1 VGRLIYVFAPPKKGR
16 ELGAKVGKS
25 ESLLC
30 RSGGINFLTAVRK
43 RDCIVVV
50 CNNRVGKKMV
60 SFGKI
65 KWCHFNCI
73 FPCCHSKNRNGV
85 IKKKKVV

>member
-1 VGRLIYVFAPPKKGR
+1 MYLPIPKR
-16 ELGAKVGKS
+16 EGNWVQKWEKVNHFCA
-25 ESLLC
+25 EVE
-30 RSGGINFLTAVRK
+30 GINFLTAVRK

-65 KWCHFNCI
+65 KWCHFNYI
-73 FPCCHSKNRNGV
+73 FPCYHSKNRNGV